1 MSQKLRLQWH
11 DGAWL
16 GRFDAMASPCEV
28 LIALPKAQQQLARRL
43 ASVAAH
49 EVWRIEQRYSR
60 YRRDNLFTALHAQP
74 DQAQRVD
81 AETARLL
88 NFADQAWQLS
98 DGRFDLTSGLL
109 RQVWKFD
116 GSDRLPEP
124 QAVEALLTRI
134 GWQKVE
140 WHSDPADKQGNIA
153 GGWLTLPAG
162 MELDFGGIGKE
173 YAADRALGKCL
184 QALPSAWKSVGI
196 VINLGGD
203 LACNGP
209 RADQT
214 PWRVGIEAPDNDGQ
228 SSMLLKLSKGGLA
241 TSGDSRRF
249 LLKNGHRYSHLLD
262 PKTGWP
268 IEQAPRS
275 VTVAAPSC
283 IQSGLVASLAMLA
296 GADAREFLAETGLP
310 YWIVEA

>member
-1 MSQKLRLQWH
+1 MSEKLRLQWQ
-11 DGAWL
+11 DGAWQ
-16 GRFDAMASPCEV
+16 GRFNAMASPCEV
-28 LIALPKAQQQLARRL
+28 LIALPKAQQALAQRL
-43 ASVAAH
+43 VSIAAQ

-60 YRRDNLFTALHAQP
+60 YRSDNLFTALHNHP

-88 NFADQAWQLS
+88 NFADQAWRLS
-98 DGRFDLTSGLL
+98 DGRFDLSSGLL
-109 RQVWKFD
+109 RQVWSFD

-124 QAVEALLTRI
+124 EAVTALLSRI
-134 GWQKVE
+134 GWHRVD
-140 WHSDPADKQGNIA
+140 WHSDPADAQGNIN

-173 YAADRALGKCL
+173 YAADRALGLCL
-184 QALPSAWKSVGI
+184 QALPGRWQAVG
-196 VINLGGD
+196 VLVNLGGD

-209 RADQT
+209 RPGQI
-214 PWRVGIEAPDNDGQ
+214 PWRVGIEAPDREGQ

-249 LLKNGHRYSHLLD
+249 LQRHGRRYSHLLD

-268 IEQAPRS
+268 VENAPRS

-296 GADAREFLAETGLP
+296 GSGAREFLAQTGLP
-310 YWIVEA
+310 YWMVDA

>member
-1 MSQKLRLQWH
+1 MTAKLRLQWH

-28 LIALPKAQQQLARRL
+28 HIALPPAQQTLARRL
-43 ASVAAH
+43 ASIAAT

-60 YRRDNLFTALHAQP
+60 YRSDNLFTALHAQP
-74 DQAQRVD
+74 DQVQRVD

-88 NFADQAWQLS
+88 NFADQAWRLS

-109 RQVWKFD
+109 RQVWNFD
-116 GSDRLPEP
+116 GSDQIPEP
-124 QAVEALLTRI
+124 AAVDALLARI
-134 GWQKVE
+134 GWRQVS
-140 WHSDPADKQGNIA
+140 WQSDPADSQGDIA

-173 YAADRALGKCL
+173 YAADRALGLCL
-184 QALPSAWKSVGI
+184 QALPTGWQSVGI
-196 VINLGGD
+196 LVNLGGD
-203 LACNGP
+203 LACSGP
-209 RADQT
+209 RAEQS
-214 PWRVGIEAPDNDGQ
+214 PWRVGIEAPDREGQ
-228 SSMLLKLSKGGLA
+228 SSMMLQLSKGGLA

-249 LLKNGHRYSHLLD
+249 LQRNGRRYSHLLD
-262 PKTGWP
+262 PTTGWP
-268 IEQAPRS
+268 VEQAPRS

-296 GADAREFLAETGLP
+296 GSGARGFLAQTGLP
-310 YWIVEA
+310 YWMVDA